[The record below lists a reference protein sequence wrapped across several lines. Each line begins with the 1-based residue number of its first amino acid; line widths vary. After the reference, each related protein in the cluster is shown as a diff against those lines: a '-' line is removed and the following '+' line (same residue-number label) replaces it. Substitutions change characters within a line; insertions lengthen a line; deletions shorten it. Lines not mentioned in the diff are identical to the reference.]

1 MVQSLQRST
10 RGKGMSDLQ
19 IPEAYIPAAM
29 SQRDD
34 DPRTYKHLQGSSRWA
49 WVEHVHLGQ
58 PPTDLFETES
68 AFIVRVEVAGMSQAD
83 FTVTLEEHA
92 LRVGGI
98 RPDPDRRS
106 AYHQMEIH
114 YGEFRSD
121 VALPGEVDAQGI
133 GAAHDD
139 GFLTVTL
146 PRVKPRRILRSEE
159 HTSEL

>member
-49 WVEHVHLGQ
+49 WVEHVHLWQ

-83 FTVTLEEHA
+83 FTVTLEEHT

-121 VALPGEVDAQGI
+121 VALPGDVDAQGI
-133 GAAHDD
+133 EAAYDD

-146 PRVKPRRILRSEE
+146 PRVKPRRILVAS
-159 HTSEL
+159 